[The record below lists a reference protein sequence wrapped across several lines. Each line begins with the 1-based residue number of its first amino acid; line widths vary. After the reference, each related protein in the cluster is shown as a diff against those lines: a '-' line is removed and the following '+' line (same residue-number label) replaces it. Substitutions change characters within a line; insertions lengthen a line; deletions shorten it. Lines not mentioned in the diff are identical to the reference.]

1 MNLKEF
7 NLEIIGKKIRHLLI
21 DKDLT
26 ITLLADSIGI
36 SRQGLYNKINNNTW
50 TVSDI
55 YKVATVLGIDPKDLI
70 SD

>member
-26 ITLLADSIGI
+26 ITLLADNIGI

>member
-7 NLEIIGKKIRHLLI
+7 NLEINGKKIRHLLI

-26 ITLLADSIGI
+26 ITLLADNIGI